1 MHINPD
7 TALDLIEGRAD
18 LSRTEDCAAHLQS
31 CTACR
36 EQMEEWRQ
44 MHSLLKRQ
52 HLASAP
58 PWVMSRAIS
67 IIQNAEERRETSG
80 IRQVIASLVFD
91 SFAQPALAGA
101 RGAMDARQLV
111 LRAQEF
117 DIHLKI
123 WGESEQ
129 RQLVGQILPR
139 GEIRFVDEA
148 KLHLLRNGE
157 RFDSTATDDFGE
169 FQFKDIPQGLLSL
182 QVDLP
187 HLTVVGAL
195 NMMDMR

>member
-7 TALDLIEGRAD
+7 TALDLIEGHGEP
-18 LSRTEDCAAHLQS
+18 SQNEFWTAHMKT
-31 CTACR
+31 CTTCS

-44 MHSLLKRQ
+44 MHSLLQRK
-52 HLASAP
+52 HLTSAP
-58 PWVMSRAIS
+58 PWVMNKAVGVFQSPATHE
-67 IIQNAEERRETSG
+67 NTG
-80 IRQVIASLVFD
+80 IRRVIASIVFD
-91 SFAQPALAGA
+91 SFSQPALAGA

-111 LRAQEF
+111 LRANEF

-123 WGESEQ
+123 WGENEQ

-139 GEIRFVDEA
+139 GATQFVDEA

-157 RFDSTATDDFGE
+157 RFDTTATDHFGE
-169 FQFKDIPQGLLSL
+169 FQFRDVPQGLLSL